1 MRIYDKSS
9 REAGLMHKV
18 SVVTIS
24 KQTSRRL
31 TLYSLEDRLYQ
42 TAEAAQHFKV
52 LFPPLSVFVEK

>member
-1 MRIYDKSS
+1 MGIYDKSS

-18 SVVTIS
+18 SL
-24 KQTSRRL
+24 QTKAPDAETFL
-31 TLYSLEDRLYQ
+31 LYQ